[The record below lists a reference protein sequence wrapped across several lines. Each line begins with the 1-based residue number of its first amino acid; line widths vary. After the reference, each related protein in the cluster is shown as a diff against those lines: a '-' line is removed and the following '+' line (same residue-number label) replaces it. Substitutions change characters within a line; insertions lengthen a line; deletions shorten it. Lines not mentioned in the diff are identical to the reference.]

1 MVTGARGPV
10 LPRFGRV
17 GPLLGIAA
25 SVLFTACAGGD
36 IERIRRVKPEGT
48 PFTKTLTEEYREI
61 AVFEADEMYDWLAA
75 GYFARKG
82 LQAAQ
87 GREVALE
94 LVDSWNLPPDRV
106 AELSAAGDRLLAVLA
121 AGARA
126 KAPELA
132 AHAQGR
138 YDCWIEQQEENHQPA
153 HIAACR
159 DKFYAALT
167 RLEQIAASTEETL
180 PAFRPAAPWSGAGQP
195 DFLAV
200 LFFDTNSVEITSE
213 GRRAV
218 ENALVDFGRPKTFD
232 LAVIGHTDS
241 TGSAAYNQ
249 ILSLRRAAAVGELMI
264 ELGVPVE
271 RIIATARGEREPAIL
286 TRDGVVLQANRRVEI
301 LVVPPWTGLMS
312 WKDLGPPALA

>member
-1 MVTGARGPV
+1 VVTV
-10 LPRFGRV
+10 L
-17 GPLLGIAA
+17 L
-25 SVLFTACAGGD
+25 SACVGGD
-36 IERIRRVKPEGT
+36 IERIRRVKAEGDA
-48 PFTKTLTEEYREI
+48 FTRALTQEYRGI
-61 AVFEADEMYDWLAA
+61 AVFEADEMYDWLDA

-94 LVDSWNLPPDRV
+94 PVDSWHLPPDRV

-153 HIAACR
+153 RIAACR
-159 DKFYAALT
+159 DKFHAALT
-167 RLEQIAASTEETL
+167 RLEQIAASGKESV
-180 PAFRPAAPWSGAGQP
+180 PALRPAAPAPGGGQP

-200 LFFDTNSVEITSE
+200 LFFDHNGVGITTE

-218 ENALVDFGRPKTFD
+218 ESALAKLAKLETFD
-232 LAVIGHTDS
+232 FAVIGHTDS
-241 TGSAAYNQ
+241 TGSSVYNQ
-249 ILSLRRAAAVGELMI
+249 ILALRRAAAVGELMI

-271 RIIATARGEREPAIL
+271 RIIATARGERDPAIL
-286 TRDGVVLQANRRVEI
+286 TRDGVALQANRRVEI
-301 LVVPPWTGLMS
+301 LVVPPWSGLMS
-312 WKDLGPPALA
+312 WKDLGPPALS

>member
-1 MVTGARGPV
+1 MVTGVQGPV
-10 LPRFGRV
+10 RSWPGRG
-17 GPLLGIAA
+17 GPLIAIAA
-25 SVLFTACAGGD
+25 SVFFSACVGGD
-36 IERIRRVKPEGT
+36 IERIRRVKAEGT
-48 PFTKTLTEEYREI
+48 PFTKALTEEYRDI

-82 LQAAQ
+82 LQAAE

-94 LVDSWNLPPDRV
+94 PVDAWSLPPDRM
-106 AELSAAGDRLLAVLA
+106 AELSAAGNRLLAVLA

-126 KAPELA
+126 KVPELA

-153 HIAACR
+153 DIAACR

-167 RLEQIAASTEETL
+167 RLEQLTASPGETVPARRAAARS
-180 PAFRPAAPWSGAGQP
+180 FGAGQP

-200 LFFDTNSVEITSE
+200 LFFDTNSVDITPE

-218 ENALVDFGRPKTFD
+218 ETALVEFSRSETFD
-232 LAVIGHTDS
+232 FAVIGHTDS
-241 TGSAAYNQ
+241 SGNSVYNQ
-249 ILSLRRAAAVGELMI
+249 RLSLRRAAAVGDLML

-271 RIIATARGEREPAIL
+271 RIMATARGESEPAVL

-301 LVVPPWTGLMS
+301 LIVPPWSGLMG
-312 WKDLGPPALA
+312 WQDLGPPTLA